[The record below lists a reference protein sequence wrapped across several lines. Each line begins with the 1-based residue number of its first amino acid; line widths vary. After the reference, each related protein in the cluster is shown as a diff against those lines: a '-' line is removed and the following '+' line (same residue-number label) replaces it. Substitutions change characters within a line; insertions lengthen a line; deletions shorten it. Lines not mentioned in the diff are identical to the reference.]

1 MEKLN
6 VPHLTKILLSCQL
19 RENSKMQRL
28 LLLSF
33 VYNSVFLFIR
43 MSLGARLLYTTKK
56 YLS

>member
-1 MEKLN
+1 MEKIKRS
-6 VPHLTKILLSCQL
+6 HLTKILLSCQL

-28 LLLSF
+28 LPLSF

-43 MSLGARLLYTTKK
+43 MSRGARLLYTTKK